1 MALIRLNRRPAWWR
15 KRGVI
20 AALWL
25 PLATLFAGL
34 VGLRR
39 EAYRRRLLAAEA
51 LPVRVMVV
59 GNIAVGGSGKTPV
72 VIWLAAALQRRGWRP
87 GLISRGYGG
96 SASQPTAVGPA
107 SDPAVV
113 GDEPVLLARRTGC
126 PVWVGRD
133 RVAAGRALLAAHPE
147 VDVLLSDDGLQ
158 HYRLRRDAEV
168 VVVDETILGNAWP
181 LPAGPLREPLARMAD
196 AALLICHGET
206 STRLLARL
214 PPVPRAKMRLEPGR
228 FYRLGQVTE
237 TCFAEDFAGQR
248 LCAAAGIAHP
258 ERFFDSLRAM
268 GLTLGRTL
276 SFPDHFAYT
285 PEDFA
290 LEPGEVLLLTEKDA
304 VKCASFALAD
314 AWVLPVEASIDAA
327 ALAPLLELLYG
338 PQAA

>member
-1 MALIRLNRRPAWWR
+1 MALTPLHRRPAWWR
-15 KRGVI
+15 RRGLI

-25 PLATLFAGL
+25 PLAGLFAGL
-34 VGLRR
+34 VALRR
-39 EAYRRRLLAAEA
+39 EAYRRRMFAVEA
-51 LPVRVMVV
+51 LPVRVIVV

-72 VIWLAAALQRRGWRP
+72 VIWLAEALRQRGWCP
-87 GLISRGYGG
+87 GIVSRGYGG
-96 SASQPTAVGPA
+96 SAAQPTAVRPL

-133 RVAAGRALLAAHPE
+133 RVAAGRALIAAHPT

-168 VVVDETILGNAWP
+168 VVVDETILGNTWP
-181 LPAGPLREPLARMAD
+181 LPAGPLREPLGRMAD
-196 AALLICHGET
+196 ANLLICHGET
-206 STRLLARL
+206 SARLLARL
-214 PPVPRAKMRLEPGR
+214 PPVARAKMRLEPGR
-228 FYRLGQVTE
+228 FYRLGQATE

>member
-1 MALIRLNRRPAWWR
+1 MALTRMNRRPAWWR

-25 PLATLFAGL
+25 PLAGLFAAL
-34 VGLRR
+34 VALRR
-39 EAYRRRLLAAEA
+39 WAFGRAWLPSVA
-51 LPVRVMVV
+51 LPVRVIVV

-72 VIWLAAALQRRGWRP
+72 VIWLAAALQRRGWHP
-87 GLISRGYGG
+87 GIVSRGYGG
-96 SASQPTAVGPA
+96 SASQPTAVTPA

-113 GDEPVLLARRTGC
+113 GDEPVMLARRTTC

-147 VDVLLSDDGLQ
+147 VDVVLTDDGLQ

-168 VVVDETILGNAWP
+168 IVIDESILGNTWP
-181 LPAGPLREPLARMAD
+181 LPAGPLREPLSRMAD
-196 AALLICHGET
+196 ASLLICHGET
-206 STRLLARL
+206 SARLLTRL
-214 PPVPRAKMRLEPGR
+214 PPVVRAKMRLEPGR
-228 FYRLGQVTE
+228 FYRLGQLSE

-276 SFPDHFAYT
+276 AFPDHFAYT

-314 AWVLPVEASIDAA
+314 AWVLPVEASIDSA
-327 ALAPLLELLYG
+327 ALDPLLELLYG
-338 PQAA
+338 PKTA